1 MFEAFEAVAHDF
13 VKHFPDDDGGVV
25 PIALDHFRGFVFDA
39 LLGVWGDLGPV
50 VHAFDGERAYK

>member
-13 VKHFPDDDGGVV
+13 IKHFPDDDGGVV
-25 PIALDHFRGFVFDA
+25 AVAFDHFRGFVFDA
-39 LLGVWGDLGPV
+39 LLSIWGDLGPV